1 MARPKELVDMQ
12 LTERAGAEL
21 AKLHDHEVC
30 TRLQAILSCQDHAMN
45 TVASVMGITPSTLR
59 RWARLFRSHGVEGLR
74 DKPKG
79 HRSPKLTSAQQAEVK
94 RWLEQAENA
103 QEEPVHWT
111 LEKLAAEIHT
121 VFGVSLTTTPLWR
134 WLRLWGFRQKV
145 PRPHHRKADPNQQE
159 AFKKNR

>member
-1 MARPKELVDMQ
+1 MARPKELVDVQ
-12 LTERAGAEL
+12 LTEQARAEL

-45 TVASVMGITPSTLR
+45 MVASVMGTTPSTLR
-59 RWARLFRSHGVEGLR
+59 RWARSFRSHGVGGLR

-79 HRSPKLTSAQQAEVK
+79 HRSPKLTGEQQVEVK
-94 RWLEQAENA
+94 RWLEQAENV
-103 QEEPVHWT
+103 QGEPVHWT
-111 LEKLAAEIHT
+111 LEKLASEIHT

-145 PRPHHRKADPNQQE
+145 PRPHHRKADPKQQE
-159 AFKKNR
+159 TFKKNR